1 MRVTV
6 PSERNFEIF
15 HELVEDGH
23 SLSEVGQRWHLSR
36 ARVAEIREQVRRWRK
51 LVAPDWDE
59 DRYRRQD
66 SVTLC
71 RIHQD
76 RTGRC
81 YELMM
86 ESFRI
91 SRGMQTV
98 AETAA
103 DDVHM
108 TTTYNSPGEPRYLLA
123 AIRCSR
129 EQMQT
134 GLVIAK
140 LPDEFFARPQDVEA
154 VEMDV
159 PQLEQ
164 ELAEMD
170 EHDKWEE
177 RARQKAESRVRHL
190 EALAASQSLPPESVL
205 TDLGA
210 PVPEPTL
217 APAPVKVATPADDET
232 SDVADALRR
241 QQRHDHRKK
250 LAPVQSGQN
259 NEQKRRELAAQ
270 WFGATG

>member
-1 MRVTV
+1 MRITV

-23 SLSEVGQRWHLSR
+23 SLTDVGNRWHLSR
-36 ARVAEIREQVRRWRK
+36 ARVAEIRDQVRRWRK
-51 LVAPDWDE
+51 LVAPDWEE

-98 AETAA
+98 AQTAA
-103 DDVHM
+103 ADVHM
-108 TTTYNSPGEPRYLLA
+108 TTTYNSPGDPKYVLA

-140 LPDEFFARPQDVEA
+140 LPDEYFARPQDVEA
-154 VEMDV
+154 VEMNV
-159 PQLEQ
+159 PELEQ
-164 ELAEMD
+164 ELHEMD
-170 EHDKWEE
+170 EHEKWEE
-177 RARQKAESRVRHL
+177 RARQKTEARVRHL
-190 EALAASQSLPPESVL
+190 EALAASRSVPPESVL
-205 TDLGA
+205 TDLGEE
-210 PVPEPTL
+210 VPEPTR
-217 APAPVKVATPADDET
+217 APAEVKVATRADDEA
-232 SDVADALRR
+232 SDVADILRQ
-241 QQRHDHRKK
+241 QQRHDRRKK
-250 LAPVQSGQN
+250 LSPIHPGKD
-259 NEQKRRELAAQ
+259 NEEKRRELAAQ
-270 WFGATG
+270 LFGAAG